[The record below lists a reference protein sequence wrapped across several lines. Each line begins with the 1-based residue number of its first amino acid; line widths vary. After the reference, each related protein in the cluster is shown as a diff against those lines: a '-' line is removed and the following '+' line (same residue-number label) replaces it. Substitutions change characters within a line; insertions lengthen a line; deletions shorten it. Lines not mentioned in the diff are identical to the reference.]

1 MSIDA
6 AWSSK
11 RGERTVALHTPSRPG
26 WLTYETFYGLSEKP
40 FSLSSD
46 PSFFYNSSSH
56 GAAFNDLL
64 SGIRRR
70 ESLSVLSGDIGTGKT
85 TLCRTVLA
93 NLDRQT
99 FSAFVADPFATRE
112 DLLKV
117 VLVEFG
123 VVSAED
129 LASGRLRG
137 ASRTEL
143 SYLLYEFVGTLSP
156 LQAFAVVFI
165 DEAQNLSLPLL
176 EEIRILSD
184 SDGRERQLQVV
195 LVGQLELRDKLRL
208 PEMRQVAQRVSVC
221 CGLEPLDRDG
231 IDGYIAHRLHVAGGT
246 PDRVRFSR
254 EAIDAIY
261 NASNG
266 VPRLI
271 NRLCD
276 RALHHGHLARASVID
291 AATFALA
298 YKEMKPLLPV
308 PPTESRVVVL
318 SPDADPFAGFPSERV
333 AAPENRVAAPEP
345 VVASTALTVARVDA
359 ADAADAWFG
368 ETDARVSEAVETE
381 SVPMRPVEEGRA
393 TPLWTAEH
401 RRRTTVPPTHTEMQP
416 HVWLRRLTIA
426 LLLLVIA
433 GSAGVGVVLAA
444 TALSEPV
451 SSPAVESPAP
461 PALPPPLTIPDIS
474 ADDPGVALADSEPPA
489 LSFPLQVVSAIGAP
503 SVGDASHHPNL
514 TR

>member
-6 AWSSK
+6 AWPSK

-129 LASGRLRG
+129 LATGRLRG
-137 ASRTEL
+137 ATRTEL

-246 PDRVRFSR
+246 PERVRFSR

-261 NASNG
+261 GASNG

-298 YKEMKPLLPV
+298 YEEMKPLLPA
-308 PPTESRVVVL
+308 PSADSRVVVL
-318 SPDADPFAGFPSERV
+318 SPDADPFAGFPSEGV
-333 AAPENRVAAPEP
+333 APRED
-345 VVASTALTVARVDA
+345 VVASTALAVARVDG
-359 ADAADAWFG
+359 ADAWFA
-368 ETDARVSEAVETE
+368 ETDARVTEAVETE
-381 SVPMRPVEEGRA
+381 SVPMRPVEEEGA
-393 TPLWTAEH
+393 TRLWAAEH
-401 RRRTTVPPTHTEMQP
+401 RSRATVPLTHTEMQP
-416 HVWLRRLTIA
+416 RVWLRRLEMA
-426 LLLLVIA
+426 LLLLAIA
-433 GSAGVGVVLAA
+433 AGAGLGVVQTLRI
-444 TALSEPV
+444 LSEPMLIPTSV
-451 SSPAVESPAP
+451 ASPAP
-461 PALPPPLTIPDIS
+461 PALPPPLTIPDAP
-474 ADDPGVALADSEPPA
+474 ADDAGVAL
-489 LSFPLQVVSAIGAP
+489 VAP
-503 SVGDASHHPNL
+503 ENPVL
-514 TR
+514 